1 MSRRAWVPIGG
12 LIALA
17 GLVFTLQGVGV
28 LTGSSMTGKTLWAV
42 LGPIIAVVGL
52 GIARIGMRGRLR

>member
-1 MSRRAWVPIGG
+1 MSRRVWVPIGV

-17 GLVFTLQGVGV
+17 GLVFTLQGAGV

-42 LGPIIAVVGL
+42 LGPVIALAGL
-52 GIARIGMRGRLR
+52 GIARIGSRGGLR